1 MNINLE
7 DIAVFKHLDIL
18 AKRQVE
24 GFITGLHKSP
34 FHGFSVEFAE
44 HRIYNPGESTR
55 HIDWKVFAKTDRLY
69 TKRYEEETNLRC
81 YVLLDTSGSMFYPQE
96 TNLKIR
102 FGAFASACLF
112 QLFQKQRD
120 AFSLVTFSDTPHF
133 QSALKS
139 TNSHFN
145 QLISELQNT
154 VLQKNSTS
162 PSQTSVSKAIHHI
175 SEQIGRRAMVIL
187 FTDMFEQENIE
198 DVFLALRHLKHQ
210 KHEVLVF
217 HTIDKSTELDFEF
230 ENRPYEFIDIET
242 QEKLKL
248 HPVQIREQYLGRMKM
263 LMENI
268 YDKCA
273 QYKIDLIECDVK
285 QSVDQVLLAYLV
297 KRKKM
302 LV

>member
-7 DIAVFKHLDIL
+7 DISIFKHLDLL
-18 AKRQVE
+18 ARKQVE
-24 GFITGLHKSP
+24 GFITGLHQSP

-81 YVLLDTSGSMFYPQE
+81 YVLLDVSGSMFYPQD
-96 TNLKIR
+96 NHLKIR
-102 FGAFASACLF
+102 FAALATVCLF

-120 AFSLVTFSDTPHF
+120 AFGLATFSDHIHF

-139 TNSHFN
+139 TSTHLN
-145 QLISELQNT
+145 QLISIIEET
-154 VLQKNSTS
+154 VTHPPAHSNRTIV
-162 PSQTSVSKAIHHI
+162 SQAIQSI
-175 SEQIGRRAMVIL
+175 ADQVGRRAMVIV
-187 FTDMFEQENIE
+187 FSDMFEQENIE
-198 DVFLALRHLKHQ
+198 EVFLVLRNLKHN

-217 HTIDKSTELDFEF
+217 HTIDKTTEFDFIF

-242 QEKLKL
+242 KEKVKL
-248 HPVQIREQYLGRMKM
+248 HPLQIRNQYQNGMKS
-263 LMENI
+263 LMMNI
-268 YDKCA
+268 YEKCA
-273 QYKIDLIECDVK
+273 QYKIDLIECDVR
-285 QSVDQVLLAYLV
+285 QSVDQVLMPYLV

>member
-1 MNINLE
+1 MNLSLE
-7 DIAVFKHLDIL
+7 DIAIFKHLDLL

-81 YVLLDTSGSMFYPQE
+81 YVLVDASGSMFYPQD

-102 FGAFASACLF
+102 FSAFATACLF

-120 AFSLVTFSDTPHF
+120 AFALATFSDEIHF

-145 QLISELQNT
+145 QLVS
-154 VLQKNSTS
+154 VLQDTIVKPLTTHNN
-162 PSQTSVSKAIHHI
+162 TSVSKAIHTI

-187 FTDMFEQENIE
+187 FSDMFEQENAE
-198 DVFLALRHLKHQ
+198 DLFLALRHLKHQ

-217 HTIDKSTELDFEF
+217 HTIDKSTEFDFAF

-242 QEKLKL
+242 KEKLNL
-248 HPVQIREQYLGRMKM
+248 HPVQIRQQYQERMKS
-263 LMENI
+263 LMQNVYE
-268 YDKCA
+268 KCA

-285 QSVDQVLLAYLV
+285 ESVDQVLQAYLV